1 MASLLFAFILS
12 TLLVI
17 HSRRKKSLTVNGSA
31 GAFLLGMVTFSS
43 SYWLFTVALLT
54 FFITSSKLTKV
65 KAERKRQ
72 LEEDYDLL
80 SERNLIQVLCNG
92 LIGGIAV
99 SLFHAY
105 GESTQCY
112 DLTRWGKVLLW
123 IYIGH
128 YSCCAG
134 DTWASELGIL
144 NKSDPFLI
152 TTGKRV
158 QPGVNGA
165 VSPLGL
171 AASLGGG
178 ITIGIVSALSLLVD
192 QRCSGFAWDLVV
204 LGSLAGLGG
213 SLVDSL
219 LGATVQETL
228 YSKDKHMVVSSKD
241 NNKDTV
247 VVSGWNILDN
257 HQVNLLSSFI
267 TSGLCGLVAYY
278 TY

>member
-1 MASLLFAFILS
+1 MKSLLFAFILS

-17 HSRRKKSLTVNGSA
+17 HSRRKKSLTINGAA

-43 SYWLFTVALLT
+43 SYWLFTIVLLT

-80 SERNLIQVLCNG
+80 SERSLIQVICNG
-92 LIGGIAV
+92 LIGGVAA
-99 SLFHAY
+99 SFFHVY
-105 GESTQCY
+105 GESALCY
-112 DLTRWGKVLLW
+112 DVTNWGKALVW

-128 YSCCAG
+128 YACCAG

-144 NKSDPFLI
+144 NKSDPYLI
-152 TTGKRV
+152 TTWKRV
-158 QPGVNGA
+158 APGVNGA

-178 ITIGIVSALSLLVD
+178 LTIGLASAISLLFD
-192 QRCSGFAWDLVV
+192 QRCTGFAWDLVL

-213 SLVDSL
+213 SLIDSL

-228 YSKDKHMVVSSKD
+228 FSKDKNMVVS
-241 NNKDTV
+241 NKNKETV
-247 VVSGWNILDN
+247 VISGWNILDN
-257 HQVNLLSSFI
+257 HQVNLLSSLI
-267 TSGLCGLVAYY
+267 TSSLCGLAAYY
-278 TY
+278 TN